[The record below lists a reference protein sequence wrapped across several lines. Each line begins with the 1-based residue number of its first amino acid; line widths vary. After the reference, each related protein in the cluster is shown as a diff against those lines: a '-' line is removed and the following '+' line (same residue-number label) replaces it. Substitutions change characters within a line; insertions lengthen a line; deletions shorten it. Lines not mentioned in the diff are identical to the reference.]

1 MSWRTRNQLAIPQGE
16 PVRHLRLAVIG
27 QSIAWLLVMS
37 AAAHGFDCI
46 SANGESGPCP
56 GPRWA
61 NSGATLQL
69 SLGTTSTVSWDEN
82 ALNSAN
88 EWTAVGTAFRYT
100 VQIVPGGPTTNPC
113 NVCTQGY
120 NPVFFA
126 TGVCGQGFGDIVAQ
140 TNNCWDQNNNMIN
153 APVFVNSS
161 VPWNAYDGPLQS
173 SNDMRR
179 VLLHEFGHVLGLGHP
194 DQANPPQNVTAIMNS
209 GESDIYTLQS
219 DDIAGIASLYPSGS
233 SAAGPNGSL
242 PSLGCQTT
250 PHSASDAWTL
260 ALPALLIALRPRKS
274 RRKKGAAYRADR

>member
-1 MSWRTRNQLAIPQGE
+1 M
-16 PVRHLRLAVIG
+16 IG
-27 QSIAWLLVMS
+27 QSIAWLVVMS

-46 SANGESGPCP
+46 AANGKSVPCP

-88 EWTAVGTAFRYT
+88 EWNAVGAAFHYT

-113 NVCTQGY
+113 NVCSPQGY
-120 NPVFFA
+120 DPVFFA
-126 TGVCGQGFGDIVAQ
+126 TSVCGQGFGDIVAQ

-153 APVFVNSS
+153 APVFVNSG
-161 VPWNAYDGPLQS
+161 VPWNAYDGALQPV
-173 SNDMRR
+173 NDIRR

-194 DQANPPQNVTAIMNS
+194 DQLNPPQNVTAIMNS

-219 DDIAGIASLYPSGS
+219 DDKAGIFSLYPNSAPPGAVSGCRLAPGAS
-233 SAAGPNGSL
+233 SNVWPL
-242 PSLGCQTT
+242 V
-250 PHSASDAWTL
+250 
-260 ALPALLIALRPRKS
+260 LPALLLLR
-274 RRKKGAAYRADR
+274 RRRETKT